1 MLILP
6 WRRRKIGNQSPSTTP
21 CSSRAACR
29 GYQQWG
35 VSGGWSGATQWASL
49 RRARRHMDGSRLL
62 KLQQLPAGSQWAWAA
77 TRPTEAELRT
87 CGFPASE
94 WASPVEPQAASPAEP
109 QARNMLLLLHGL
121 GDQPAG
127 FASLGR
133 KMALPETT
141 VLALRA
147 PLPLPAGLPGHAWHE
162 SFTED
167 GGPLDTQAPC

>member
-1 MLILP
+1 
-6 WRRRKIGNQSPSTTP
+6 
-21 CSSRAACR
+21 
-29 GYQQWG
+29 
-35 VSGGWSGATQWASL
+35 
-49 RRARRHMDGSRLL
+49 MDASRLL

-77 TRPTEAELRT
+77 TRPSEAELRT

-141 VLALRA
+141 ALALRA